1 MRANIHK
8 RSSRLRSLPHGRG
21 LRERRLIKKYSNRR
35 MYDTKT
41 SQPITLFQLANLIKQ
56 GEKIQV
62 MDHQTGKDLTS
73 VALIQILLGQE
84 KGKKELFSGL
94 LQELIKKRE
103 SSVLELSQT
112 SLFTSLNDA
121 PLSVEKT
128 RGIIR
133 ELISKKKVSEIEGE
147 KLLESFLARVQ
158 ENKKVL
164 EREIEDKLKKKM
176 KEVENFYRK
185 EILELRKNLEN
196 LRELLGQRLGKR
208 IFPLP

>member
-1 MRANIHK
+1 MRANTHK
-8 RSSRLRSLPHGRG
+8 RSSRPRSLPYRRG
-21 LRERRLIKKYSNRR
+21 LRQQRLIKKYSNRR

-41 SQPITLFQLANLIKQ
+41 SQPITLSKLAELIKQ

-62 MDHQTGKDLTS
+62 MDHQTGEDLTS

-94 LQELIKKRE
+94 LQELIRKRE

-112 SLFTSLNDA
+112 SLFTSSNDA
-121 PLSVEKT
+121 PLSVEKI

-133 ELISKKKVSEIEGE
+133 ELVNQKRVSETEGE
-147 KLLESFLARVQ
+147 KLVESFLARVQ
-158 ENKKVL
+158 ENEKVL
-164 EREIEDKLKKKM
+164 ERAIEHKLKKKM

-185 EILELRKNLEN
+185 EILELRENLEN
-196 LRELLGQRLGKR
+196 LRELLGQRLGGKPR
-208 IFPLP
+208 K

>member
-1 MRANIHK
+1 M
-8 RSSRLRSLPHGRG
+8 S
-21 LRERRLIKKYSNRR
+21 RLIKKYSNRR

-41 SQPITLFQLANLIKQ
+41 SQPITLSQLANLIKQ

-62 MDHQTGKDLTS
+62 MDHQTGEDLTP

-94 LQELIKKRE
+94 LQELIKERE

-133 ELISKKKVSEIEGE
+133 ELVNQKRVSEIEGE

-158 ENKKVL
+158 ENKRVL

-185 EILELRKNLEN
+185 EILELRENLEN
-196 LRELLGQRLGKR
+196 LRELLGQRLGGKPR
-208 IFPLP
+208 K

>member
-1 MRANIHK
+1 
-8 RSSRLRSLPHGRG
+8 
-21 LRERRLIKKYSNRR
+21 

-41 SQPITLFQLANLIKQ
+41 SQPITLSQLANLIKQ

-62 MDHQTGKDLTS
+62 MDHRTGRDLTS
-73 VALIQILLGQE
+73 VTLIQILLGQE

-94 LQELIKKRE
+94 LQELIKERE

-121 PLSVEKT
+121 PLSIEKT

-133 ELISKKKVSEIEGE
+133 ELVSKKKGRETEVER
-147 KLLESFLARVQ
+147 LLKSFLARVQ

-176 KEVENFYRK
+176 KEVKNFYRK

-196 LRELLGQRLGKR
+196 LRDLLGQHRRDTK
-208 IFPLP
+208 

>member
-8 RSSRLRSLPHGRG
+8 RSSHLRSLPYGRA

-41 SQPITLFQLANLIKQ
+41 SQPITLSQLANLIKQ

-62 MDHQTGKDLTS
+62 MDHRTGRDLTS

-94 LQELIKKRE
+94 LQELIKERE

-133 ELISKKKVSEIEGE
+133 ELISKKKVSETEGE

-158 ENKKVL
+158 ENKRVL

-196 LRELLGQRLGKR
+196 LRELLGQRLGSKPR
-208 IFPLP
+208 K

>member
-1 MRANIHK
+1 
-8 RSSRLRSLPHGRG
+8 
-21 LRERRLIKKYSNRR
+21 

-41 SQPITLFQLANLIKQ
+41 SQPITLSKLAELIKQ

-62 MDHQTGKDLTS
+62 MDHQTGEDLTS
-73 VALIQILLGQE
+73 VALVQVLLGQE

-94 LQELIKKRE
+94 LQELIKKK

-121 PLSVEKT
+121 PLSVEKI

-133 ELISKKKVSEIEGE
+133 ELVNQKRVSETEGE

-185 EILELRKNLEN
+185 EILELRENLEN
-196 LRELLGQRLGKR
+196 LRELLGQRLGGKPR
-208 IFPLP
+208 K

>member
-1 MRANIHK
+1 MRANTHK
-8 RSSRLRSLPHGRG
+8 RSSRPRSLPYRRG
-21 LRERRLIKKYSNRR
+21 LRQQRLIKKYSNRR

-41 SQPITLFQLANLIKQ
+41 SQPITLSKLAELIKQ

-62 MDHQTGKDLTS
+62 MDHQTGEDLTS

-94 LQELIKKRE
+94 LQELIRKRE

-121 PLSVEKT
+121 PLSVEKI

-133 ELISKKKVSEIEGE
+133 ELVNQKRVSETEGE

-164 EREIEDKLKKKM
+164 EREIEHKLKKKM

-185 EILELRKNLEN
+185 EILELRENLEN
-196 LRELLGQRLGKR
+196 LRELLGQRLGGKPR
-208 IFPLP
+208 K

>member
-8 RSSRLRSLPHGRG
+8 RSSHLRSLPYGRA

-41 SQPITLFQLANLIKQ
+41 SQPITLSQLANLIKQ

-62 MDHQTGKDLTS
+62 MDHRTGRDLTS

-94 LQELIKKRE
+94 LQELIKERE

-133 ELISKKKVSEIEGE
+133 ELISKKKVSETEGE

-158 ENKKVL
+158 ENKRVL

-196 LRELLGQRLGKR
+196 LRELLGQRLGGKPR
-208 IFPLP
+208 K